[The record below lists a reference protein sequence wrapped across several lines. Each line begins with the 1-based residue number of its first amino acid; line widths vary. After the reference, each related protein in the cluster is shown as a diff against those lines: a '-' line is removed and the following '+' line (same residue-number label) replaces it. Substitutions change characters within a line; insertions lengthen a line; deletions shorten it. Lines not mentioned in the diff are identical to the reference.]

1 MQVEAAAATAVAHAM
16 VVMPRA
22 AAAGISAMGAM
33 RPVAQVEISVMA
45 VMHLVVQAVTLLV
58 AKAVSNMPIV
68 LCVMIVHQCV
78 RRALVAQTK
87 YAVIKAV
94 VMAVNAVAALVSVM
108 VAVSAAS
115 RHAAMI
121 VRIARS
127 IRPAL
132 KAVATLV
139 APTARP
145 IKASAASTV
154 TSVLLIRAVQL
165 MVSVTAAVK
174 SAALRHAAMIARN
187 VRSTHLAQKA
197 VATLVA
203 PTVRPIKA
211 SAASTVM
218 SVLLIRVAQVKV
230 SVTAAVTSAVLH
242 PAAMIARTA
251 HSVLKAAVTLVARQL
266 AALIAP
272 KVIAAAPQVA
282 LAAMAD
288 VVTAVG
294 AISAVMAT
302 VQQAVRSIAVIART
316 SEAGAMSAVVKSVTS
331 PVRLFPSPSA
341 VLRRVSALTVP
352 LRMARIVR
360 FPSSARQRCKATR
373 TSVREQSASTSAS
386 PTWACAHAA
395 KPMSGWKTAGYV

>member
-1 MQVEAAAATAVAHAM
+1 
-16 VVMPRA
+16 
-22 AAAGISAMGAM
+22 
-33 RPVAQVEISVMA
+33 
-45 VMHLVVQAVTLLV
+45 
-58 AKAVSNMPIV
+58 
-68 LCVMIVHQCV
+68 
-78 RRALVAQTK
+78 
-87 YAVIKAV
+87 
-94 VMAVNAVAALVSVM
+94 MAVNAVAALVSVM

-115 RHAAMI
+115 RHVVMI

-132 KAVATLV
+132 KVAATLVAPTARPIKASVASAVMSVLLIRAAQLMVSVTVAVKSAALRHAAMIVRTSVRNVRSTRPAQKAAVILV

-145 IKASAASTV
+145 IKASAASAV
-154 TSVLLIRAVQL
+154 MSELLIRAVQL
-165 MVSVTAAVK
+165 KASVTAAVK
-174 SAALRHAAMIARN
+174 SAALRHVAMIARISVRN
-187 VRSTHLAQKA
+187 VHSTRPALKA
-197 VATLVA
+197 AATLVA
-203 PTVRPIKA
+203 PTARPIKA
-211 SAASTVM
+211 SVASAVM
-218 SVLLIRVAQVKV
+218 SVLLIRAAQVKV

-251 HSVLKAAVTLVARQL
+251 HSVQKAAVTLVARQL

-288 VVTAVG
+288 VVMAVG

-302 VQQAVRSIAVIART
+302 VLQVVRSIAVIART
-316 SEAGAMSAVVKSVTS
+316 SEAGAMSAVVKSATS
-331 PVRLFPSPSA
+331 PARLFPSPSA
-341 VLRRVSALTVP
+341 VLRRVSVLTVP

-373 TSVREQSASTSAS
+373 TSVRAQSASTSAS
-386 PTWACAHAA
+386 LTWACAHAA